1 MVIKV
6 LRVPPNQST
15 DKLPTRYSRE
25 PKLHQ
30 FPDSFVRQGNGPM
43 RPGHSR
49 VTSKS
54 QLQCVLQIMK

>member
-1 MVIKV
+1 MVDYNFQI
-6 LRVPPNQST
+6 NG
-15 DKLPTRYSRE
+15 YNRE

-30 FPDSFVRQGNGPM
+30 FPDSFGRQGNGPM

-54 QLQCVLQIMK
+54 QLQCVLQILK